1 MNRRSLGLTISET
14 RGTTE
19 FIAPLGHYSHRLKT
33 DFAVLEALLNLFAI
47 LLPSFSAPQ
56 KRTSY
61 IQDVFFNSG
70 NDVINL
76 LDGQPAREWDE
87 TATKVIDILA
97 NSDISLCA
105 VISIPYAMLIG
116 Y

>member
-76 LDGQPAREWDE
+76 LDRSEEHTSELSHSGESRMPSSA
-87 TATKVIDILA
+87 
-97 NSDISLCA
+97 
-105 VISIPYAMLIG
+105 
-116 Y
+116 